1 VSRIGREPDR
11 RQGFLLPVDMA
22 DWVPETDLV
31 HLLLDAVDLMD
42 LSRFEAHYTKRGAGA
57 PPFAPRLLVSVLL
70 YAYASGHRS
79 SRQIERL
86 CGRDAGFRLIVGA
99 QVPDHSVIARFRKR
113 HRGDLE
119 TLFVEILKLC
129 HAAGLVRVGVVALDG
144 TKVKANAALDAN
156 RTARSLAEEVA
167 SMLAQAEAV
176 DAEEDTRL
184 GLRRGDE
191 LPEGLADRS
200 QRLARLKAC
209 RERLEREALQQA
221 ARQQEKIDARAAEEQ
236 ATGRRKRGRKPR
248 PARANVDAEAK
259 ANPSDPD
266 SRIMKSRR
274 GYLQG
279 YNAQAVVTRDQI
291 IVASGVT
298 QQANDVHQLVPMIDR
313 ALAVVET
320 VMGENARIGS
330 ALADAG
336 YWSHENAAL
345 ETADCEYLIATTKD
359 WKQRKAMRDAPP
371 PRGRIPKAMTARDR
385 MERKLLTRRGRGL
398 YRLRGQTVEPVFGQM
413 KVNQGADAFMMRGHQ
428 ECEGEWSLHCA
439 AHNLRKLHSQS
450 ARRGRKARETP

>member
-1 VSRIGREPDR
+1 MWMRGIVMANFFREPDR

-156 RTARSLAEEVA
+156 GRPGRWPRRWHRCWRRRRRWTPRRIPGSAFAGATNCPRGWPIARN
-167 SMLAQAEAV
+167 
-176 DAEEDTRL
+176 
-184 GLRRGDE
+184 GLR
-191 LPEGLADRS
+191 A
-200 QRLARLKAC
+200 
-209 RERLEREALQQA
+209 
-221 ARQQEKIDARAAEEQ
+221 
-236 ATGRRKRGRKPR
+236 
-248 PARANVDAEAK
+248 
-259 ANPSDPD
+259 
-266 SRIMKSRR
+266 
-274 GYLQG
+274 
-279 YNAQAVVTRDQI
+279 
-291 IVASGVT
+291 
-298 QQANDVHQLVPMIDR
+298 
-313 ALAVVET
+313 
-320 VMGENARIGS
+320 
-330 ALADAG
+330 
-336 YWSHENAAL
+336 
-345 ETADCEYLIATTKD
+345 
-359 WKQRKAMRDAPP
+359 
-371 PRGRIPKAMTARDR
+371 
-385 MERKLLTRRGRGL
+385 
-398 YRLRGQTVEPVFGQM
+398 
-413 KVNQGADAFMMRGHQ
+413 
-428 ECEGEWSLHCA
+428 
-439 AHNLRKLHSQS
+439 
-450 ARRGRKARETP
+450 